1 MIKHIIQQ
9 DWWMV
14 RSSPLNK
21 IILALLILFAVPGAW
36 NGSVIYKNRLDT
48 HQSII
53 AYEAAQFN
61 KLKKNIEAI
70 ERAGNVYTGSP
81 FQDPRGASNVAGKYG
96 ARYLLYPFQP
106 LSRWV
111 TGQADLYPYYYRV
124 TATKKN
130 GLIFNE
136 EIENPQ
142 ILFNSSFDLAFVI
155 VYMLPLLIIGFT
167 YNLAGSEKEWG
178 TLRLLL
184 STPVSFRKI
193 LATKFVF
200 RFGLFS
206 TLFLAV
212 LLSIAA
218 ISSIPF
224 NNSFFLFAASSV
236 AWIALWFS
244 ISLFLNSLINKNS
257 GSTAGALVSA
267 WLLFVLLL
275 PGIFSYVVNSSWPV
289 PSRIQLITDTRAAA
303 EEIKKRSS
311 QVLARYLE
319 DHPEMAKDTAGI
331 NPDDF
336 ATRFYTAHIETERTI
351 EPLEKE
357 FTIQLQKQNG
367 WVRKFMYFS
376 PAIVMQENLNRIS
389 GGDEASYRLF
399 KEQVNTFY
407 KQLQGYYTNRVVKK
421 QNFSA
426 ADLEKIPVPV
436 VKVPPAGSNYQA
448 VLYLILASVLFILL
462 SRVSMTISPL
472 SNF

>member
-1 MIKHIIQQ
+1 MTKHIIQQ
-9 DWWMV
+9 DWWIV
-14 RSSPLNK
+14 RSTSLNK
-21 IILALLILFAVPGAW
+21 IILALLILFTALGAW
-36 NGSVIYKNRLDT
+36 NGSVIYKNRLAT
-48 HQSII
+48 QQSIV
-53 AYEAAQFN
+53 AYEAAQFS
-61 KLKKNIEAI
+61 KLKKSIQAI
-70 ERAGNVYTGSP
+70 ESAGNIYTGSS
-81 FQDPRGASNVAGKYG
+81 FQDPRGASNVASRYG

-124 TATKKN
+124 TATKRN

-142 ILFNSSFDLAFVI
+142 ILFNGSFDLAFVI
-155 VYMLPLLIIGFT
+155 VYMLPLLIIAFT

-184 STPVSFRKI
+184 SGPVSFRKI

-206 TLFLAV
+206 ILFLT
-212 LLSIAA
+212 LLLATGT

-224 NNSFFLFAASSV
+224 NNHFFLFAASSV
-236 AWIALWFS
+236 GWIALWFS

-275 PGIFSYVVNSSWPV
+275 PGFFSYVVNSSWPV
-289 PSRIQLITDTRAAA
+289 PSRIKLITDTRAAA

-311 QVLARYLE
+311 QALARYLE

-336 ATRFYTAHIETERTI
+336 ATRYFTAHIETERTI
-351 EPLEKE
+351 EPLQKE
-357 FTIQLQKQNG
+357 FTIQLQKQND
-367 WVRKFMYFS
+367 WVRKFMYLS

-389 GGDEASYRLF
+389 GSDEASYSLF
-399 KEQVNTFY
+399 KEQVNAFY

-426 ADLEKIPVPV
+426 EGLEKIPAPI
-436 VKVPPAGSNYQA
+436 VKVSAVGSNYQS
-448 VLYLILASVLFILL
+448 VLYLILVSVLFIVS
-462 SRVSMTISPL
+462 SRLSMTISPL
-472 SNF
+472 SS